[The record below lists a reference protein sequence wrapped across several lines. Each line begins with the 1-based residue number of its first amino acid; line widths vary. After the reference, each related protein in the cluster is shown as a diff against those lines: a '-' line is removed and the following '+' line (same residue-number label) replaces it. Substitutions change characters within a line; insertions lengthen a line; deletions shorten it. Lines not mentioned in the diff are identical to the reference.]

1 MRSLKAIAPL
11 IGSALLAV
19 IGVAA
24 VAIAF
29 QSKGQAQDSLESALR
44 LRQARID
51 VAEAQEA
58 LGGSDID
65 DAVASGEEAN
75 AVALRVGERTERIA
89 ALLEPMQ
96 DSAARSVSEG
106 RRGIRGAVTARRQ
119 TEIAAD
125 VLAALAAYQRAAGEN
140 ASITNN
146 ALRRILIALR
156 ETNEDSP

>member
-24 VAIAF
+24 VAVAF

-75 AVALRVGERTERIA
+75 AVALRVGERTDRIA

-106 RRGIRGAVTARRQ
+106 RRGIRGAVAARRQ

-140 ASITNN
+140 ASITNK

>member
-140 ASITNN
+140 ASITNK

>member
-1 MRSLKAIAPL
+1 MRSLRALAPM
-11 IGSALLAV
+11 IGAALLAL
-19 IGVAA
+19 IGIAA
-24 VAIAF
+24 VAVAF
-29 QSKGQAQDSLESALR
+29 RSKAQAQDSLESALQ
-44 LRQARID
+44 LREARID

-89 ALLEPMQ
+89 ALLEPMER
-96 DSAARSVSEG
+96 SAARSVSES
-106 RRGIRGAVTARRQ
+106 RRGIRGAVAARRQ

-125 VLAALAAYQRAAGEN
+125 VLAALAAYQRAASDN
-140 ASITNN
+140 ASITNR
-146 ALRRILIALR
+146 ALRRILVALR